1 MNITIQNYKQL
12 RNSFDTSKLDNNIL
26 SVFKEVDNDW
36 DDYLE
41 LYTDASPENKG
52 IRDVVDTHLKL
63 VNKYLVDEPSSKTKP
78 KLSYQKELDRQIKT
92 GESSGKDGVSLYA
105 MSKNIKTK
113 KSINLNKLQKL
124 CDIVNNRNS
133 KGLNDDDQVARMYK
147 FEKSISDAR
156 VIIGW
161 DDYQAMSIEDLKK
174 EFKKSKKISDKE
186 FFIGQYKCILPI
198 EKYPET
204 KQAIKKES
212 FKKGDIVQVINLP
225 KTVKGKKNPYYN
237 LYGEVKNYQS
247 KDVRILLSNGSEAGF
262 LEENVKKTN
271 YKIVP
276 KPVNEIYNYK
286 GQKVS
291 IEPKGKSFIVWDIK
305 SDQKF
310 SNEKFNTEQ
319 MANKFV
325 ADNKMILVKKT
336 TSKKKV
342 TKAASKN
349 NNWFYLKDDY
359 SNIEEFKSH
368 MSKTVL
374 KQFETF
380 EDEIEGIEENSLK
393 EWQIKL
399 AKNNIYFEYKI
410 ETFGVE
416 IALFNVK
423 VIKTKSKKTVTKAA
437 SKKES
442 PCDEVI
448 EDFLE
453 QQQQTRDKNKA
464 KRKRKKVANSLDP
477 ETINFY
483 NEEFRLLRRFY
494 NVVTKKTKVSFR
506 RIQLLYMAFQKSTV
520 ARKVRKTSSLA
531 GLFSICNK
539 KIVKLYAAVSEE
551 KSDANVT
558 KIDEDLLE
566 QLKKLVSNKKVD
578 YTITL
583 LNRVINMQG
592 TTPEE
597 ARVERLLSS
606 IKNAKE
612 KGRIDERSRLFDD
625 LKRAE
630 KDLKDYLNDKL
641 DKIPAKTYGL
651 SGQKKNASVI
661 RISVPDQ
668 VPVIKII
675 DLPVNDAIQLHEE
688 KKLSAA
694 PSNNIPAIE
703 KKEVFNKVVSF
714 EKKPVKTSGVKK
726 ENKLGFKKA
735 NEAPD
740 KPEGLIYL
748 PGQIG
753 AFLQTIQSYQELILI
768 KGNKHSSKSQLAM
781 QIANGFGE
789 LDKEV
794 AFIDYEQGGMQS
806 KDTID
811 SIERNTSELGRS
823 NIYIIGDLEKPLEE
837 IEKICKKI
845 DVIVADSVT
854 DLNISAD
861 ELSYLRKKYPKTIW
875 IFISQV
881 KENGQMYGGNK
892 MAHNATKIIECHSY
906 KDFRKRFATLEKSR
920 GNDLDVHYNIFEKKA
935 YKEDEEDSYVPQV
948 ISLSVPA

>member
-63 VNKYLVDEPSSKTKP
+63 VNKYLVDEPSSKTKS

-174 EFKKSKKISDKE
+174 EFKKSKKISEKE

-237 LYGEVKNYQS
+237 LYGEVQNYQS

-271 YKIVP
+271 YKFVP

-325 ADNKMILVKKT
+325 SDNKMILVKKT
-336 TSKKKV
+336 T
-342 TKAASKN
+342 
-349 NNWFYLKDDY
+349 
-359 SNIEEFKSH
+359 
-368 MSKTVL
+368 
-374 KQFETF
+374 
-380 EDEIEGIEENSLK
+380 
-393 EWQIKL
+393 
-399 AKNNIYFEYKI
+399 
-410 ETFGVE
+410 
-416 IALFNVK
+416 
-423 VIKTKSKKTVTKAA
+423 SKKTVTKAA

-464 KRKRKKVANSLDP
+464 KRKRKKVTNSLDP

-494 NVVTKKTKVSFR
+494 NLVTKKTKVSFR
-506 RIQLLYMAFQKSTV
+506 SIQLLYMAFQKSTV

-551 KSDANVT
+551 KLDANVT

-612 KGRIDERSRLFDD
+612 KGRVDERSRLFDD

-668 VPVIKII
+668 TPIIKIN
-675 DLPVNDAIQLHEE
+675 DLPVKDAIQLHEE
-688 KKLSAA
+688 KKVSAA
-694 PSNNIPAIE
+694 PSSNIPAIE
-703 KKEVFNKVVSF
+703 KKEVFEVA
-714 EKKPVKTSGVKK
+714 PLKK
-726 ENKLGFKKA
+726 ETLNTLSDKKKNKLGFKKA
-735 NEAPD
+735 NEAPS

-823 NIYIIGDLEKPLEE
+823 NIYIIGDLENPLKE

-935 YKEDEEDSYVPQV
+935 YKEDEDDSFVPQV

>member
-41 LYTDASPENKG
+41 LYIDASPENKG

-92 GESSGKDGVSLYA
+92 GESSGKDWVSLYA

-237 LYGEVKNYQS
+237 LYGEVQNYQS

-262 LEENVKKTN
+262 LEENVKRTN
-271 YKIVP
+271 YKFVP

-336 TSKKKV
+336 TSKK
-342 TKAASKN
+342 
-349 NNWFYLKDDY
+349 
-359 SNIEEFKSH
+359 
-368 MSKTVL
+368 
-374 KQFETF
+374 
-380 EDEIEGIEENSLK
+380 
-393 EWQIKL
+393 
-399 AKNNIYFEYKI
+399 
-410 ETFGVE
+410 
-416 IALFNVK
+416 
-423 VIKTKSKKTVTKAA
+423 TVTKAA

-483 NEEFRLLRRFY
+483 NEEFKLLRRFY
-494 NVVTKKTKVSFR
+494 NLVTKKTKIPFR
-506 RIQLLYMAFQKSTV
+506 STQLLYMAFQKSTV

-551 KSDANVT
+551 KLDANVT

-566 QLKKLVSNKKVD
+566 QLEKLVSNKKVD

-597 ARVERLLSS
+597 ASVERLLSS

-612 KGRIDERSRLFDD
+612 KGRVDERSRLFDD

-668 VPVIKII
+668 TPIIKIN
-675 DLPVNDAIQLHEE
+675 DLPVKDAIQLHEE
-688 KKLSAA
+688 KKVSAA

-703 KKEVFNKVVSF
+703 KKEVFEVA
-714 EKKPVKTSGVKK
+714 PLKK
-726 ENKLGFKKA
+726 ETLNTPTDKKKNKLGFKKA
-735 NEAPD
+735 NEAPE

-794 AFIDYEQGGMQS
+794 AFIDYEQGGLQS

-881 KENGQMYGGNK
+881 KENGEMYGGNK

-935 YKEDEEDSYVPQV
+935 YKEDEEDSFVPQV

>member
-63 VNKYLVDEPSSKTKP
+63 VNKYLVDEPSSKTKS
-78 KLSYQKELDRQIKT
+78 KLSYKKELDRQIKT

-174 EFKKSKKISDKE
+174 EFKKSKKISEKE

-237 LYGEVKNYQS
+237 LYGEVQNYQS

-271 YKIVP
+271 YKFVP

-325 ADNKMILVKKT
+325 SDNKMILVKKT
-336 TSKKKV
+336 T
-342 TKAASKN
+342 
-349 NNWFYLKDDY
+349 
-359 SNIEEFKSH
+359 
-368 MSKTVL
+368 
-374 KQFETF
+374 
-380 EDEIEGIEENSLK
+380 
-393 EWQIKL
+393 
-399 AKNNIYFEYKI
+399 
-410 ETFGVE
+410 
-416 IALFNVK
+416 
-423 VIKTKSKKTVTKAA
+423 SKKTVTKAA

-464 KRKRKKVANSLDP
+464 KRKRKKVTNSLDP

-494 NVVTKKTKVSFR
+494 NLVTKKTKVSFR
-506 RIQLLYMAFQKSTV
+506 SIQLLYMAFQKSTV

-551 KSDANVT
+551 KLDANVT

-612 KGRIDERSRLFDD
+612 KGRVDERSRLFDD

-668 VPVIKII
+668 TPIIKIN
-675 DLPVNDAIQLHEE
+675 DLPVKDAIQLHEE
-688 KKLSAA
+688 KKVSAA
-694 PSNNIPAIE
+694 PSSNIPAIE
-703 KKEVFNKVVSF
+703 KKEVFEVA
-714 EKKPVKTSGVKK
+714 PLKK
-726 ENKLGFKKA
+726 ETLNTLSDKKKNKLGFKKA
-735 NEAPD
+735 NEAPS

-823 NIYIIGDLEKPLEE
+823 NIYIIGDLENPLKE

-935 YKEDEEDSYVPQV
+935 YKEDEDDSFVPQV

>member
-1 MNITIQNYKQL
+1 MKITYDNYLEKIGSVDWSKVPAKLNEAKSEMDEFHELYNDDKSIKETFDIFLNQLNKILIKSNVKKVKPNNQKKGIKSKNKIQNYKGL
-12 RNSFDTSKLDNNIL
+12 KVEIREVPTDYTKGKYFIWDISKKMIFANEY
-26 SVFKEVDNDW
+26 F
-36 DDYLE
+36 
-41 LYTDASPENKG
+41 
-52 IRDVVDTHLKL
+52 
-63 VNKYLVDEPSSKTKP
+63 KTK
-78 KLSYQKELDRQIKT
+78 
-92 GESSGKDGVSLYA
+92 SSA
-105 MSKNIKTK
+105 
-113 KSINLNKLQKL
+113 
-124 CDIVNNRNS
+124 
-133 KGLNDDDQVARMYK
+133 
-147 FEKSISDAR
+147 
-156 VIIGW
+156 
-161 DDYQAMSIEDLKK
+161 
-174 EFKKSKKISDKE
+174 
-186 FFIGQYKCILPI
+186 
-198 EKYPET
+198 
-204 KQAIKKES
+204 
-212 FKKGDIVQVINLP
+212 
-225 KTVKGKKNPYYN
+225 
-237 LYGEVKNYQS
+237 
-247 KDVRILLSNGSEAGF
+247 
-262 LEENVKKTN
+262 
-271 YKIVP
+271 
-276 KPVNEIYNYK
+276 
-286 GQKVS
+286 
-291 IEPKGKSFIVWDIK
+291 
-305 SDQKF
+305 QKF
-310 SNEKFNTEQ
+310 IS
-319 MANKFV
+319 
-325 ADNKMILVKKT
+325 DNKMILVKKT
-336 TSKKKV
+336 T
-342 TKAASKN
+342 
-349 NNWFYLKDDY
+349 
-359 SNIEEFKSH
+359 
-368 MSKTVL
+368 
-374 KQFETF
+374 
-380 EDEIEGIEENSLK
+380 
-393 EWQIKL
+393 
-399 AKNNIYFEYKI
+399 
-410 ETFGVE
+410 
-416 IALFNVK
+416 
-423 VIKTKSKKTVTKAA
+423 SKKTVTKAA

-453 QQQQTRDKNKA
+453 QQQQTRDKNKT

-483 NEEFRLLRRFY
+483 NEEFKLLRRFY
-494 NVVTKKTKVSFR
+494 NLVTKKTKVSFR
-506 RIQLLYMAFQKSTV
+506 SIQLLYMAFQKSTV

-551 KSDANVT
+551 KLDANVT

-566 QLKKLVSNKKVD
+566 QLEKLVSNKKVD

-592 TTPEE
+592 TSPED
-597 ARVERLLSS
+597 ASVERLLTSV
-606 IKNAKE
+606 KNAKE
-612 KGRIDERSRLFDD
+612 KGRVDERSRLFDD

-641 DKIPAKTYGL
+641 DKIPTKTYGL
-651 SGQKKNASVI
+651 SGQKKNANVI

>member
-1 MNITIQNYKQL
+1 MKITY
-12 RNSFDTSKLDNNIL
+12 NN
-26 SVFKEVDNDW
+26 
-36 DDYLE
+36 YLE
-41 LYTDASPENKG
+41 KIGSVDWSKVPAKLNEAKSEMDEFYELYND
-52 IRDVVDTHLKL
+52 D
-63 VNKYLVDEPSSKTKP
+63 
-78 KLSYQKELDRQIKT
+78 
-92 GESSGKDGVSLYA
+92 
-105 MSKNIKTK
+105 
-113 KSINLNKLQKL
+113 KSIKETFDIFLNQLNKIL
-124 CDIVNNRNS
+124 I
-133 KGLNDDDQVARMYK
+133 
-147 FEKSISDAR
+147 KS
-156 VIIGW
+156 
-161 DDYQAMSIEDLKK
+161 
-174 EFKKSKKISDKE
+174 
-186 FFIGQYKCILPI
+186 
-198 EKYPET
+198 
-204 KQAIKKES
+204 
-212 FKKGDIVQVINLP
+212 
-225 KTVKGKKNPYYN
+225 
-237 LYGEVKNYQS
+237 
-247 KDVRILLSNGSEAGF
+247 
-262 LEENVKKTN
+262 NVKKT
-271 YKIVP
+271 
-276 KPVNEIYNYK
+276 
-286 GQKVS
+286 
-291 IEPKGKSFIVWDIK
+291 
-305 SDQKF
+305 
-310 SNEKFNTEQ
+310 T
-319 MANKFV
+319 
-325 ADNKMILVKKT
+325 
-336 TSKKKV
+336 
-342 TKAASKN
+342 
-349 NNWFYLKDDY
+349 
-359 SNIEEFKSH
+359 
-368 MSKTVL
+368 
-374 KQFETF
+374 
-380 EDEIEGIEENSLK
+380 
-393 EWQIKL
+393 
-399 AKNNIYFEYKI
+399 
-410 ETFGVE
+410 
-416 IALFNVK
+416 
-423 VIKTKSKKTVTKAA
+423 SKKTVTKAA

-464 KRKRKKVANSLDP
+464 KRKRKKVTNSLDP

-494 NVVTKKTKVSFR
+494 NLVTKKTKVSFR
-506 RIQLLYMAFQKSTV
+506 SIQLLYMAFQKSTV

-551 KSDANVT
+551 KLDANVT

-612 KGRIDERSRLFDD
+612 KGRVDERSRLFDD

-668 VPVIKII
+668 TPIIKIN
-675 DLPVNDAIQLHEE
+675 DLPVKDAIQLHEE
-688 KKLSAA
+688 KKVSAA
-694 PSNNIPAIE
+694 PSSNIPAIE
-703 KKEVFNKVVSF
+703 KKEVFEVA
-714 EKKPVKTSGVKK
+714 PLKK
-726 ENKLGFKKA
+726 ETLNTLSDKKKNKLGFKKA
-735 NEAPD
+735 NEAPS

-823 NIYIIGDLEKPLEE
+823 NIYIIGDLENPLKE

-935 YKEDEEDSYVPQV
+935 YKEDEDDSFVPQV

>member
-41 LYTDASPENKG
+41 LYIDASPENKG

-92 GESSGKDGVSLYA
+92 GESSGKDWVSLYA

-237 LYGEVKNYQS
+237 LYGEVQNYQS

-262 LEENVKKTN
+262 LEENVKRTN
-271 YKIVP
+271 YKFVP

-336 TSKKKV
+336 T
-342 TKAASKN
+342 
-349 NNWFYLKDDY
+349 
-359 SNIEEFKSH
+359 
-368 MSKTVL
+368 
-374 KQFETF
+374 
-380 EDEIEGIEENSLK
+380 
-393 EWQIKL
+393 
-399 AKNNIYFEYKI
+399 
-410 ETFGVE
+410 
-416 IALFNVK
+416 
-423 VIKTKSKKTVTKAA
+423 SKKTVTKAA

-494 NVVTKKTKVSFR
+494 NLVTKKTKVSFR
-506 RIQLLYMAFQKSTV
+506 SIQLLYMAFQKSTV

-551 KSDANVT
+551 KLDANVT

-566 QLKKLVSNKKVD
+566 QLEKLVSNKKVD

-597 ARVERLLSS
+597 ASVERLLSS

-612 KGRIDERSRLFDD
+612 KGRVDERSRLFDD

-668 VPVIKII
+668 TPIIKIN
-675 DLPVNDAIQLHEE
+675 DLPVKDAIQLHEE
-688 KKLSAA
+688 KKVSAA
-694 PSNNIPAIE
+694 PSSNIPAIE
-703 KKEVFNKVVSF
+703 KKEVFEVA
-714 EKKPVKTSGVKK
+714 PLKK
-726 ENKLGFKKA
+726 ETLDTPTDKKKNKLGFKKA
-735 NEAPD
+735 NEAPE

-794 AFIDYEQGGMQS
+794 AFIDYEQGGLQS

-881 KENGQMYGGNK
+881 KENGEMYGGNK

-935 YKEDEEDSYVPQV
+935 YKEDEEDSFVPQV

>member
-1 MNITIQNYKQL
+1 
-12 RNSFDTSKLDNNIL
+12 
-26 SVFKEVDNDW
+26 
-36 DDYLE
+36 
-41 LYTDASPENKG
+41 
-52 IRDVVDTHLKL
+52 
-63 VNKYLVDEPSSKTKP
+63 
-78 KLSYQKELDRQIKT
+78 
-92 GESSGKDGVSLYA
+92 
-105 MSKNIKTK
+105 
-113 KSINLNKLQKL
+113 
-124 CDIVNNRNS
+124 
-133 KGLNDDDQVARMYK
+133 
-147 FEKSISDAR
+147 
-156 VIIGW
+156 
-161 DDYQAMSIEDLKK
+161 
-174 EFKKSKKISDKE
+174 
-186 FFIGQYKCILPI
+186 
-198 EKYPET
+198 
-204 KQAIKKES
+204 
-212 FKKGDIVQVINLP
+212 
-225 KTVKGKKNPYYN
+225 
-237 LYGEVKNYQS
+237 
-247 KDVRILLSNGSEAGF
+247 
-262 LEENVKKTN
+262 
-271 YKIVP
+271 
-276 KPVNEIYNYK
+276 
-286 GQKVS
+286 
-291 IEPKGKSFIVWDIK
+291 
-305 SDQKF
+305 
-310 SNEKFNTEQ
+310 
-319 MANKFV
+319 
-325 ADNKMILVKKT
+325 
-336 TSKKKV
+336 
-342 TKAASKN
+342 
-349 NNWFYLKDDY
+349 
-359 SNIEEFKSH
+359 
-368 MSKTVL
+368 
-374 KQFETF
+374 
-380 EDEIEGIEENSLK
+380 
-393 EWQIKL
+393 
-399 AKNNIYFEYKI
+399 
-410 ETFGVE
+410 
-416 IALFNVK
+416 
-423 VIKTKSKKTVTKAA
+423 
-437 SKKES
+437 
-442 PCDEVI
+442 
-448 EDFLE
+448 
-453 QQQQTRDKNKA
+453 
-464 KRKRKKVANSLDP
+464 
-477 ETINFY
+477 
-483 NEEFRLLRRFY
+483 
-494 NVVTKKTKVSFR
+494 
-506 RIQLLYMAFQKSTV
+506 MAFQKSTV

-551 KSDANVT
+551 KLDANVT

-566 QLKKLVSNKKVD
+566 QLEKLVSNKKVD

-597 ARVERLLSS
+597 ASVERLLSS

-612 KGRIDERSRLFDD
+612 KGRVDERSRLFDD

-668 VPVIKII
+668 TPIIKIN
-675 DLPVNDAIQLHEE
+675 DLPVKDAIQLHEE
-688 KKLSAA
+688 KKVSAA

-703 KKEVFNKVVSF
+703 KKEVFEVA
-714 EKKPVKTSGVKK
+714 PLKK
-726 ENKLGFKKA
+726 ETLNTPTDKKKNKLGFKKA
-735 NEAPD
+735 NEAPE

-794 AFIDYEQGGMQS
+794 AFIDYEQGGLQS

-881 KENGQMYGGNK
+881 KENGEMYGGNK

-935 YKEDEEDSYVPQV
+935 YKEDEEDSFVPQV

>member
-237 LYGEVKNYQS
+237 LYGEVQNYQS

-336 TSKKKV
+336 TSKK
-342 TKAASKN
+342 
-349 NNWFYLKDDY
+349 
-359 SNIEEFKSH
+359 
-368 MSKTVL
+368 
-374 KQFETF
+374 
-380 EDEIEGIEENSLK
+380 
-393 EWQIKL
+393 
-399 AKNNIYFEYKI
+399 
-410 ETFGVE
+410 
-416 IALFNVK
+416 
-423 VIKTKSKKTVTKAA
+423 TVTKAA

-453 QQQQTRDKNKA
+453 DQKENREKSSA

-483 NEEFRLLRRFY
+483 NEEFKLLRRFY
-494 NVVTKKTKVSFR
+494 NLVTKKTKIPFR
-506 RIQLLYMAFQKSTV
+506 STQLLYMAFQKSTV

-551 KSDANVT
+551 KLDANVS

-566 QLKKLVSNKKVD
+566 QLEKLVSNKKVD

-592 TTPEE
+592 TTPED
-597 ARVERLLSS
+597 ASVERLLTS

-612 KGRIDERSRLFDD
+612 KGRVDERSRLFDD

-641 DKIPAKTYGL
+641 DKIPTKTYGL

-661 RISVPDQ
+661 RISVPSQ

-675 DLPVNDAIQLHEE
+675 DLPVKDAIQLHEE
-688 KKLSAA
+688 KKVSAA

-703 KKEVFNKVVSF
+703 KKEVFEVA
-714 EKKPVKTSGVKK
+714 PLKK
-726 ENKLGFKKA
+726 ETLNTPTDKKKNKLGFKKA
-735 NEAPD
+735 NEAPE

-881 KENGQMYGGNK
+881 KENGEMYGGNK

-935 YKEDEEDSYVPQV
+935 YKEDEEDSFVPQV